1 MSSSRDEDLKRPGL
15 SGSHALMKMMSSIR
29 TGYHTRACAGLETFE
44 VKTHFGTLKM
54 VVVKKESSTS
64 GQRQTNVLQSPFR
77 TYRHFFFLTLSF
89 DLLLDDCAH
98 DVPVTRLTA
107 D

>member
-15 SGSHALMKMMSSIR
+15 SDRSHALMMSFR

-64 GQRQTNVLQSPFR
+64 GQRQT
-77 TYRHFFFLTLSF
+77 TFFN
-89 DLLLDDCAH
+89 LLLGHTD
-98 DVPVTRLTA
+98 TSSS
-107 D
+107 